1 MPLCDLYRWCGAARS
16 VETESTLG
24 TVGKLARPVGGQALV
39 EYALIL
45 ALIAFVA
52 SIALFGLG
60 EQVTGVIGQVSS
72 RLGGQEEC
80 QGRRCGPKPGNP
92 DPGPPDAPKP
102 GNPDPGPPSDSKPG
116 NPKPKGMGP
125 SMKMRVASGYD
136 NPALLHNL
144 DYRKLTA

>member
-1 MPLCDLYRWCGAARS
+1 MEAIRRQ
-16 VETESTLG
+16 V
-24 TVGKLARPVGGQALV
+24 RPVRGQAQV
-39 EYALIL
+39 EYVLIL
-45 ALIAFVA
+45 ALIAITA

-116 NPKPKGMGP
+116 NPKPPKPKGMGP
-125 SMKMRVASGYD
+125 SISSRVSSWGGPRTSY
-136 NPALLHNL
+136 
-144 DYRKLTA
+144 TSI

>member
-1 MPLCDLYRWCGAARS
+1 M
-16 VETESTLG
+16 STLKRLYIPG
-24 TVGKLARPVGGQALV
+24 RGQAQV

-45 ALIAFVA
+45 ALIAFAA

-80 QGRRCGPKPGNP
+80 RGWSCNPKPGNP

-116 NPKPKGMGP
+116 NPKPPKPSGMGP
-125 SMKMRVASGYD
+125 SIQMRVTSG
-136 NPALLHNL
+136 
-144 DYRKLTA
+144 